1 MSSNPVLDEAAH
13 DKIATESNI
22 QAAKNHPSH
31 AGVPGS
37 NIDSGKASTGVI
49 DSQPKGQHEEDFK
62 KIAGL
67 EQDQGKQD
75 KIERNIGNADQK

>member
-13 DKIATESNI
+13 DKIATES
-22 QAAKNHPSH
+22 KNHPSH

-75 KIERNIGNADQK
+75 EIERNIGNADQK